1 MKEEIINAIE
11 IYLKEENIFEQTILA
26 TDILQKHGKVIVHLL
41 KTGINVPNSTQEV
54 TSIADELNDVCQ
66 QITLIKERLE
76 G

>member
-11 IYLKEENIFEQTILA
+11 IYLNEENIFEQSILA
-26 TDILQKHGKVIVHLL
+26 TDILQKYGPTIVTLL
-41 KTGINVPNSTQEV
+41 KTGVNAPNKARPV
-54 TSIADELNDVCQ
+54 TSIVDELDNVCQ